1 MDIKTCKKKRIL
13 VFAGTYEGH
22 QLAKA
27 FAERKWQSSA
37 DFCVATDYGSEM
49 LTDIP
54 GLSVLEGR
62 LNLSEME
69 ELMAAG
75 DYGLVIDA
83 THPYANLVTENIR
96 GACENQSISYL
107 RLLREKGNTA
117 GDGII
122 EVATIEEAVNFLNR
136 TDERVLLT
144 TGAKELWKYS
154 KMKGIQERAVARVLP
169 SVSSVESCIA
179 AGIAP
184 KNIIAMQGPFIKE
197 MNLAVM
203 KQYGCRWLVTKNTG
217 KPGGFDDKLS
227 CLEEGFRIIVIGR
240 PSEEAGYSFE
250 EVLRKAADYYEK

>member
-83 THPYANLVTENIR
+83 THPYANIVTENIR
-96 GACENQSISYL
+96 GACENQSIS
-107 RLLREKGNTA
+107 
-117 GDGII
+117 
-122 EVATIEEAVNFLNR
+122 
-136 TDERVLLT
+136 
-144 TGAKELWKYS
+144 
-154 KMKGIQERAVARVLP
+154 
-169 SVSSVESCIA
+169 
-179 AGIAP
+179 
-184 KNIIAMQGPFIKE
+184 
-197 MNLAVM
+197 
-203 KQYGCRWLVTKNTG
+203 
-217 KPGGFDDKLS
+217 
-227 CLEEGFRIIVIGR
+227 
-240 PSEEAGYSFE
+240 
-250 EVLRKAADYYEK
+250 